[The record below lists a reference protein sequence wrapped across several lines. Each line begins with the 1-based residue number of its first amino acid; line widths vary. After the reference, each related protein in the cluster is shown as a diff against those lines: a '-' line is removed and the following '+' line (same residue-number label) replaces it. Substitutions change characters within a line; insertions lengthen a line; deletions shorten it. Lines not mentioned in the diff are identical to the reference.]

1 MKSLLPVFI
10 LFGVLSIAAQADLQE
25 RTYPGFK
32 LWVDC
37 SERLTKIAYYDLT
50 KDSGNAKR
58 PSGYKR
64 DKAAEESCTQLS
76 SKPYQGSITAQFPQ
90 Q

>member
-1 MKSLLPVFI
+1 MVRFAFVVSVSFLTAIF
-10 LFGVLSIAAQADLQE
+10 AQAELQE
-25 RTYPGFK
+25 LSYPGFK

-37 SERLTKIAYYDLT
+37 SDRLTKVAYYDLT

-64 DKAAEESCTQLS
+64 DKAADESPLIC
-76 SKPYQGSITAQFPQ
+76 
-90 Q
+90 